1 MCQITKVHFVHRKTI
16 RYNNNHSLVL
26 LQLFPKIVHKQLSEE
41 CTFEKYHIN
50 HGDENIEINR
60 IWIYLFNM
68 DNEYWIDTSLE
79 ISEVILIHRTIRL

>member
-16 RYNNNHSLVL
+16 RYNNDHSLVL

-50 HGDENIEINR
+50 HGDENIEKFLNGAFCYIS
-60 IWIYLFNM
+60 FNI
-68 DNEYWIDTSLE
+68 DNEYWIDS
-79 ISEVILIHRTIRL
+79 SH

>member
-16 RYNNNHSLVL
+16 RYNNDHSLVL

-50 HGDENIEINR
+50 HGDENIEIF
-60 IWIYLFNM
+60 LFIELLDYETLNLFTAS
-68 DNEYWIDTSLE
+68 NI
-79 ISEVILIHRTIRL
+79 

>member
-16 RYNNNHSLVL
+16 RYNNDHSLVL

-60 IWIYLFNM
+60 INYYSTN
-68 DNEYWIDTSLE
+68 Y
-79 ISEVILIHRTIRL
+79 